1 MAVLLAVAAG
11 GFACAHGPA
20 AGGSERPVLAAGGMC
35 RLALAVSVDGE
46 EPGISDRSCT
56 WELKDDVFFLGDGR
70 GEGPKTAYRVR
81 RAGEK
86 LVLEGLRDVGPD
98 GKDVG
103 DASGERIVLMQGR
116 ARASQ
121 PVDRVNE
128 HARHSDGPDLTQ
140 EL

>member
-1 MAVLLAVAAG
+1 YRDW
-11 GFACAHGPA
+11 
-20 AGGSERPVLAAGGMC
+20 S
-35 RLALAVSVDGE
+35 
-46 EPGISDRSCT
+46 SDVCSSDLKTSSFCT
-56 WELKDDVFFLGDGR
+56 WELNDDVFFLGDGR

-86 LVLEGLRDVGPD
+86 RVLEGLRDVGPD

-121 PVDRVNE
+121 RVDRANE
-128 HARHSDGPDLTQ
+128 HARHSAGPDLTQ
-140 EL
+140 ERERHAGGWRAT